1 MDGWITIGTKINTS
15 QAEKDLAKLEK
26 ALEKVIEQKEE
37 ALEARDQLQIEFETT
52 GSEEIKNLID
62 EINQRLNVLNGQ
74 EAQIRKGIEKT
85 KNSLASSGIK
95 EGIKNISS
103 ETSKLLSKIAKWG
116 LALIGL
122 RSIYSLLSSSASLLS
137 SENEQIG
144 ANIEYIRWTIA
155 TALQPIIE
163 YIIKLVITLLQY
175 VNYLA
180 NAWFGVNLFANA
192 SANSFKKS
200 KDNVKGVNQEAKKLQ
215 KTLAGFDEMNI
226 IQEDGSVSR
235 GGGGGGISTPLPETD
250 LSRLLTDAEVPG
262 WLVWIKD
269 NGDLIAS
276 IIGAIGGALIG
287 WKVGTFLSNIGLLG
301 NGLKDFKT
309 LLIGLGIGLI
319 AKGIFDAFNDWGDL
333 TAVIGDIGTAVE
345 GLGFI
350 LVGINP
356 TAWWSWAILGVGFL
370 MDLVGWLFDTKSD
383 VEKLKEAQDKLNES
397 QQKYLDASKTQLNA
411 YKNVEKAEKQ
421 LTETAKKWN
430 ISEEEVRKTGRNLQD
445 EISTRK
451 RKISDLTDKE
461 KEIYE
466 AYLNDADAQNG
477 LVEAGKKVR
486 EARQQEIV
494 DDLKVKQINAQ
505 MKGSYEEY
513 GDAIITAFTEGAIST
528 EEAGQRMYDALQ
540 HMSNDSASTFAT
552 KIPGDLKKTIQQ
564 FDNMFGTQH
573 AQQIEA
579 NMNIISG
586 AVIGATSKMKTN
598 AQQNLKG
605 IEISI
610 NNTLNANNYK
620 NKANQLVSLFDG
632 IKTAIAS
639 KLNITVQGANI
650 AFGFA
655 KGGLVTKLAS
665 GGIINM
671 PGRGVPIASAI
682 GGEAGREGVIPLT
695 DSQAMATL
703 GQAIGRYVSINAT
716 VPVYVGNRQVARELK
731 KIEAED
737 DFAFNS

>member
-116 LALIGL
+116 LALVGL

-250 LSRLLTDAEVPG
+250 LSKLLTDAEVPG
-262 WLVWIKD
+262 WLVWIKE

-333 TAVIGDIGTAVE
+333 TKVIGDIGTAVE

-430 ISEEEVRKTGRNLQD
+430 ISEEDVRKTGRNLQD

-477 LVEAGKKVR
+477 LVEASKKVK

-552 KIPGDLKKTIQQ
+552 KIPGDLKQTIKQ

-605 IEISI
+605 IETSI
-610 NNTLNANNYK
+610 NNTLNVNNYK
-620 NKANQLVSLFDG
+620 NKANRLVSLFDG
-632 IKTAIAS
+632 IKTAIAP
-639 KLNITVQGANI
+639 KLNITVQGVNKT
-650 AFGFA
+650 FGFA

-671 PGRGVPIASAI
+671 PGRGVPIGSAI